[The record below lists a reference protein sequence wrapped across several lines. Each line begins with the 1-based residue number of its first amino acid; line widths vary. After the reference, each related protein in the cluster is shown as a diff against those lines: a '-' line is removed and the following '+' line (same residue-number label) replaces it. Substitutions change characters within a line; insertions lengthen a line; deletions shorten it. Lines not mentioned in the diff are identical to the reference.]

1 MSRDF
6 RPIFP
11 DSNPS
16 GALTNSLKQFCSRF
30 IRDFRS
36 QGSKIL
42 TPRCAGHS
50 RIKILP
56 DRLLKSNQ
64 NQQQKFR
71 SWFRGVHFDSAMPYT
86 PGSFLK
92 IRISLWKGNSIRKY
106 LNCLFKG
113 VQSSGLI
120 VEKLRVQNLVT
131 HFF

>member
-1 MSRDF
+1 MLGILHEDTRKDGRERFANYQQKFKGSVSRDF

-56 DRLLKSNQ
+56 DCLLKSNQ
-64 NQQQKFR
+64 NLQQKFR
-71 SWFRGVHFDSAMPYT
+71 S
-86 PGSFLK
+86 
-92 IRISLWKGNSIRKY
+92 
-106 LNCLFKG
+106 
-113 VQSSGLI
+113 
-120 VEKLRVQNLVT
+120 
-131 HFF
+131 